1 MIVKSF
7 PFELDKESIIQRN
20 KEMYKHYNKL
30 SLIKK
35 RENLYLPKLDL
46 FKKSPRQINNKSK
59 NKSKS
64 KSRNKSKNKN
74 KNKNKSNQK
83 IIKQVKPKNN
93 LFLLFLQ
100 KDNEIL
106 NNKINEINMRP
117 NMKTINEKII
127 ENILKLHKNSRD
139 NNRKIQLD
147 TIIKKNNEMKNRIKN
162 VHPMINNKELKLQ
175 YLESRKLYNLKR
187 QLKPCLSLGNYF
199 ITPEDYIS
207 IEKYGNKQMDISKS
221 MCKTFSLKEI
231 HKIKKLK
238 NKKLGFSMS
247 YRKISNK

>member
-1 MIVKSF
+1 MILNSF

-46 FKKSPRQINNKSK
+46 FKKSPRQINNNS
-59 NKSKS
+59 KSKS
-64 KSRNKSKNKN
+64 KSGNKGKNKN

-83 IIKQVKPKNN
+83 IIKQIKPKNN

-106 NNKINEINMRP
+106 NNKINEINTRP

-127 ENILKLHKNSRD
+127 KNLLKLQKHSRD

-147 TIIKKNNEMKNRIKN
+147 TIIKTNNEMKNRIKN
-162 VHPMINNKELKLQ
+162 VHPMINSKALKLQ

-199 ITPEDYIS
+199 ITPEDYIC
-207 IEKYGNKQMDISKS
+207 IEKYGNQQMDTNKS

-247 YRKISNK
+247 CRKINNK